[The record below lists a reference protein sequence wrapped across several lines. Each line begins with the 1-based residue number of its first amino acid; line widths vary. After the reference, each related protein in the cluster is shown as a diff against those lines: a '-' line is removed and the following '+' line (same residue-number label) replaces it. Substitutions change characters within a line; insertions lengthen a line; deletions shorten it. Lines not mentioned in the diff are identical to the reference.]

1 MCGRFTLYD
10 LSKFNINIKNEFKP
24 NFNISPGSSIL
35 ILNENKLPL
44 IINWGITANWS
55 EKVKIF
61 NSRSETLMV
70 KKSFNNTKRCIFL
83 ANGYYEWKRIGQNKI
98 PFYHFL
104 PDKIM
109 FFAGIYNDDGACIV
123 TRESYSKINQIHS
136 RQPVLLKY
144 DNFNTWFD
152 KTHDFECQFSI
163 EMNIY
168 EVSKSVNSVKNNSF
182 KNIQKV
188 KN

>member
-10 LSKFNINIKNEFKP
+10 ISKFNMNLNFEFKP
-24 NFNISPGSSIL
+24 NFNISPGSKVL

-44 IINWGITANWS
+44 IINWGLTALWS

-61 NSRSETLMV
+61 NSRSETLIF
-70 KKSFNNTKRCIFL
+70 KKSFNNTKRCVFL
-83 ANGYYEWKRIGQNKI
+83 ANGYYEWKRDNKNKI

-104 PDKIM
+104 SNEIM
-109 FFAGIYNDDGACIV
+109 FFAGIYNNDGACVV
-123 TRESYSKINQIHS
+123 TRESYPSISQIHS
-136 RQPVLLKY
+136 RQPVLLKCS
-144 DNFNTWFD
+144 DFDKWFD
-152 KTHDFECQFSI
+152 KTHNFECQFSM

-168 EVSKSVNSVKNNSF
+168 EVTKAVNSVKNNSF

-188 KN
+188 NN

>member
-1 MCGRFTLYD
+1 
-10 LSKFNINIKNEFKP
+10 
-24 NFNISPGSSIL
+24 
-35 ILNENKLPL
+35 
-44 IINWGITANWS
+44 
-55 EKVKIF
+55 
-61 NSRSETLMV
+61 MV

-98 PFYHFL
+98 PFYHFFS
-104 PDKIM
+104 DEIM

-123 TRESYSKINQIHS
+123 TRESYSKIKQIHS

-188 KN
+188 QN

>member
-10 LSKFNINIKNEFKP
+10 LSKFNINISCEFKP
-24 NFNISPGSSIL
+24 SFNISPGSNVL
-35 ILNENKLPL
+35 ILNEKKLPI

-55 EKVKIF
+55 EKVKIS

-70 KKSFNNTKRCIFL
+70 KKSFNNTKRCIFF
-83 ANGYYEWKRIGQNKI
+83 ANGYYEWKRVDQNKI

-104 PDKIM
+104 SDEIM
-109 FFAGIYNDDGACIV
+109 FFAGIYNEAGACIV
-123 TRESYSKINQIHS
+123 TRESYPKINLIHS

-144 DNFNTWFD
+144 NNFDRWLD
-152 KTHDFECQFSI
+152 KTHDFECRFST

-182 KNIQKV
+182 KNIQNV

>member
-10 LSKFNINIKNEFKP
+10 LSKFNININYEFKP

-61 NSRSETLMV
+61 NSRSETLKV

-104 PDKIM
+104 SDEIM

-123 TRESYSKINQIHS
+123 TRESYSKMKQIHS